1 MHNKPIDKWTR
12 DELTLK
18 CGPKELAIAVIK
30 QWHEDGE
37 PKADK
42 PAIDYWFKII
52 KLYEEKENNSNETK
66 TEMLTRD
73 TGLSVL

>member
-1 MHNKPIDKWTR
+1 MHNKPVDKWTR

-42 PAIDYWFKII
+42 SAIEYWFKII
-52 KLYEEKENNSNETK
+52 KLCEEKENNNETK
-66 TEMLTRD
+66 TESIINTR
-73 TGLSVL
+73 LPVL